1 MNHSKQNM
9 LFSHLS
15 RIWLPMLAALC
26 LLTFSACSGEQKA
39 AAKDAAAIDAGE
51 VSFTPTVYYARDG
64 RIRFLYDN
72 TSDMLSALEGYDMAA
87 LYAGNVYSM
96 VLTYEEGTVS
106 RKDADKAIREEF
118 DLGEGVMSLSKK
130 TKSTEVSGYPF
141 RRAEI
146 TGSDGSSGAVLYG
159 TTATGY
165 AKIYYILSPDA
176 DEEDRAHVEEILS
189 TVRLAEFED
198 GGIEDEVKI
207 YVQ

>member
-1 MNHSKQNM
+1 MNYSKQNT
-9 LFSHLS
+9 LFFHLP
-15 RIWLPMLAALC
+15 RIWILMLAILC
-26 LLTFSACSGEQKA
+26 LLTFSACSGGQKA
-39 AAKDAAAIDAGE
+39 AAKDATAMDAAE
-51 VSFTPTVYYARDG
+51 VSFTPTVYYARNG
-64 RIRFLYDN
+64 RIRFLYDS
-72 TSDMLSALEGYDMAA
+72 TSDMLSALDGYDIAA
-87 LYAGNVYSM
+87 LYSGNIYSM
-96 VLTYEEGTVS
+96 VLTYEEGTMS
-106 RKDADKAIREEF
+106 RKDADQAIREEF

-198 GGIEDEVKI
+198 DSIEDEVKI
-207 YVQ
+207 YIQ